1 MLFFVH
7 HMWWWWWVSR
17 EFVLRFRLRS
27 CIVSNFNIFTYT
39 RQTTRRSLLMYA
51 RLLQCLFLLLAGL
64 IIQSHARMSER
75 HTERDLIELS
85 ELIKVDWGD
94 FESVECA
101 SWLMLRQR
109 REIQCGLVVDSFD
122 VILYW
127 ENIFQSQSPQ
137 SEVIKVCLK
146 VQQIFHVIPPI

>member
-17 EFVLRFRLRS
+17 EFVLRFQSRS

-51 RLLQCLFLLLAGL
+51 RLFQCFFLFLAGL
-64 IIQSHARMSER
+64 IIQSHARTSER
-75 HTERDLIELS
+75 HMGRGLIELS
-85 ELIKVDWGD
+85 QLIKVDWG
-94 FESVECA
+94 FRKCRMRFVINAETKKRNSVWACC
-101 SWLMLRQR
+101 WLVWCYISLRKH
-109 REIQCGLVVDSFD
+109 IS
-122 VILYW
+122 
-127 ENIFQSQSPQ
+127 SQ

-146 VQQIFHVIPPI
+146 VQQIFHVISPI